1 MFAGIQQESRK
12 GALMKVN
19 RIKAAVQLLAVV
31 LMIGSTQLQAQPL
44 NLRLDLSLTRLSSSV
59 DQEKVVCT
67 LSHDE
72 GDASGDGYVFPDDG
86 AFVGFVNVPV
96 TVNHPLLEYQEVQCR
111 ILLCEGEGVEALCE
125 TPVSWSQQQNRIQP
139 FYAFDDAHSH
149 RLQTEQPIADS
160 LVLLHTPPPSHQKAN
175 KSAQNN
181 PSNQQSGSGKSSK
194 GGMSFS
200 GAVSAGRHGFRR
212 WRQRRHPGL

>member
-96 TVNHPLLEYQEVQCR
+96 TVNHPLLEYQDV
-111 ILLCEGEGVEALCE
+111 
-125 TPVSWSQQQNRIQP
+125 
-139 FYAFDDAHSH
+139 
-149 RLQTEQPIADS
+149 
-160 LVLLHTPPPSHQKAN
+160 
-175 KSAQNN
+175 
-181 PSNQQSGSGKSSK
+181 
-194 GGMSFS
+194 
-200 GAVSAGRHGFRR
+200 
-212 WRQRRHPGL
+212 